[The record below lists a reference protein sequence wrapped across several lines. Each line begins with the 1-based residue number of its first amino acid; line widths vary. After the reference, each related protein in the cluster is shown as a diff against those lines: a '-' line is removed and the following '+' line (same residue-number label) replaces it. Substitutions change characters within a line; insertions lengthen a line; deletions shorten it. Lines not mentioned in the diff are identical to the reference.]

1 MSEIKSFDEL
11 RQLPE
16 CVLFEVV
23 REAELLIQAQLTCA
37 IAADQRALT
46 FAGFLITAATAAFGG
61 GVALAMTDHRIAI
74 TALAVLYAGGLS
86 YAAYL
91 ASESARPNLFCFP
104 GNYPRHWLPTQ
115 WSGYG
120 KHRLNLTQD
129 SIEQAAALDRMLRD
143 NATTAEA
150 AAKRLNLAMHIT
162 WWSTDRKSTRLNS
175 SQ

>member
-104 GNYPRHWLPTQ
+104 GNYPRSEEHTSELQSIMRISYAVYCLKKKKSLPLYPRT
-115 WSGYG
+115 S
-120 KHRLNLTQD
+120 
-129 SIEQAAALDRMLRD
+129 
-143 NATTAEA
+143 
-150 AAKRLNLAMHIT
+150 
-162 WWSTDRKSTRLNS
+162 
-175 SQ
+175 